1 MIHFDPSRLLE
12 AYQTARRDLLA
23 RRNPAGHWTGR
34 LCSSALATAT
44 AVSALALVGRGTA
57 DPDRRRACE
66 QAVRAGIAH
75 LRRAQNPDG
84 GFGDTDRS
92 FSNVATTM
100 LVRAAFD
107 LAAAGPQDEQSG
119 RSEEEDRA
127 GARPEDRELLARADE
142 YLASQGGL
150 DAVRRR
156 YGDDQTFAAPILTN
170 AALAGLVDWHE
181 VAALP
186 FELAC
191 LPHGWLPRVGLPVVS
206 YAIPALVAI
215 GQARF
220 FHGPP
225 ARRTLRI
232 LRRLAVGRSLR
243 RVERMQP
250 ASGGFL
256 EAVPL
261 TSFVVMSL
269 AATGRAD
276 HTVARRGA
284 GFLLG
289 LMREDGSWP
298 VDANLAT
305 WNTTLAIQAL
315 AAATGEVGALGCLG
329 WLLSCQHDQVHPFTR
344 AAPGGWG
351 WTDLPGAV
359 PDSDDTAGALLAL
372 RIMRASAGADNRPRI
387 DQSAARGLG
396 WLLGLQNA
404 DGGWPTFCRGWGRLP
419 LDRSAA
425 DLTAHVLRALHAWA
439 ESGLVARHRLR
450 KAVERGLRFLAQTQR
465 EDGSWVPLW
474 FGSQHHPTEENPV
487 YGTARVLLTYRDLG
501 QLAAE
506 PAQRGL
512 AWLCASVNPDGGW
525 GHGEQPFSP
534 QRAAGHVPGPNARS
548 SVEETALAVTAL
560 LGGFN
565 QPSCRVLLSS
575 GLGWLVEAVQSG
587 RHLEPA
593 PIGFYFARLW
603 YYDDL
608 YPLCFTVAALG
619 EAVGRLLPRTPAAGA
634 AADTADP
641 TRP

>member
-1 MIHFDPSRLLE
+1 MIEIDASRLLA

-23 RRNPAGHWTGR
+23 RRKAAGHWTGR

-44 AVSALALVGRGTA
+44 ALSALALVSRSTA
-57 DPDRRRACE
+57 DPDRRRACT
-66 QAVRAGIAH
+66 QAIRAGMAY
-75 LRRAQNPDG
+75 LRKAQNPDG

-92 FSNVATTM
+92 FSNVAATM
-100 LVRAAFD
+100 LVRAAFA
-107 LAAAGPQDEQSG
+107 LAATAGQEIASG
-119 RSEEEDRA
+119 PKAAESTA
-127 GARPEDRELLARADE
+127 ATGPEDQALIQRADA
-142 YLASQGGL
+142 YLASHGGL

-156 YGDDQTFAAPILTN
+156 YGDDQTFAAPILAN
-170 AALAGLVDWHE
+170 AALAGLVDWSE
-181 VAALP
+181 VPALP

-220 FHGPP
+220 FHAPP
-225 ARRTLRI
+225 GRRTLRT

-243 RVERMQP
+243 QVERMQP

-276 HTVARRGA
+276 HPVARRGVS
-284 GFLLG
+284 FLLG

-329 WLLSCQHDQVHPFTR
+329 WLIRCQHRQVHPFTR
-344 AAPGGWG
+344 ARPGGWG

-359 PDSDDTAGALLAL
+359 PDADDTAGALLAL
-372 RIMRASAGADNRPRI
+372 RIMRGSAGDKNRQRI
-387 DQSAARGLG
+387 DQSAAKGLR
-396 WLLGLQNA
+396 WLLKLQNR

-425 DLTAHVLRALHAWA
+425 DLTAHALRALHAWA
-439 ESGLVARHRLR
+439 DSGLVARRRVR
-450 KAVERGLRFLAQTQR
+450 KAIDRGLQFLVHAQR

-474 FGSQHHPTEENPV
+474 FGNQHHPAEENPV
-487 YGTARVLLTYRDLG
+487 FGTARVLLAYRELG

-525 GHGEQPFSP
+525 GNGTLPFSSP
-534 QRAAGHVPGPNARS
+534 PINVGVLAPGVQS
-548 SVEETALAVTAL
+548 SIEETALSVHAL
-560 LGGFN
+560 LGWASTTTCHGA
-565 QPSCRVLLSS
+565 LST
-575 GLGWLVEAVQSG
+575 GLRWLVEAVRSG
-587 RHLEPA
+587 RHLEPN
-593 PIGFYFARLW
+593 PIGFYFSRLW

-619 EAVGRLLPRTPAAGA
+619 DAVGRLLPQSQAQALAT
-634 AADTADP
+634 DT
-641 TRP
+641 